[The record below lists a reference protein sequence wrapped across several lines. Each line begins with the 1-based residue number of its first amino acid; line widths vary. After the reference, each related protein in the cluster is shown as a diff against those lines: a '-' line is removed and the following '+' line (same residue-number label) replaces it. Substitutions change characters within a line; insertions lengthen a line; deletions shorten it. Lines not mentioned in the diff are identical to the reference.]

1 MIRLWTVS
9 CPRPHPVPVA
19 FRSLSVSLAGAVGVV
34 AAVVAGATIW
44 LMLTDPITVA
54 EAIDTG
60 EVAPLVQ
67 ELADVLYDALRRAHQ
82 VPLGAGA
89 GG

>member
-1 MIRLWTVS
+1 MS
-9 CPRPHPVPVA
+9 ASASRPSRI
-19 FRSLSVSLAGAVGVV
+19 RSLSVSLAGAVGVV

-60 EVAPLVQ
+60 EVGPLVQ
-67 ELADVLYDALRRAHQ
+67 ELADVLYDAFVGLIKY
-82 VPLGAGA
+82 L
-89 GG
+89 

>member
-1 MIRLWTVS
+1 MS
-9 CPRPHPVPVA
+9 ASARPSR

-34 AAVVAGATIW
+34 AAIVAGATIW

-60 EVAPLVQ
+60 EVAPLVR
-67 ELADVLYDALRRAHQ
+67 ELADVIYDAIVGLIKY
-82 VPLGAGA
+82 L
-89 GG
+89 

>member
-1 MIRLWTVS
+1 MIRLWIVS
-9 CPRPHPVPVA
+9 CPRPQSRPSRI
-19 FRSLSVSLAGAVGVV
+19 RSLSVSLAGAVGVV

-60 EVAPLVQ
+60 EVGPLVQ
-67 ELADVLYDALRRAHQ
+67 ELADVLYDAFVGLIKY
-82 VPLGAGA
+82 L
-89 GG
+89 

>member
-1 MIRLWTVS
+1 MS
-9 CPRPHPVPVA
+9 ASASRPSRI
-19 FRSLSVSLAGAVGVV
+19 RSLSVSLAGAVGVV

-60 EVAPLVQ
+60 EVGPLVQ
-67 ELADVLYDALRRAHQ
+67 ELADVLYDAFVGLISTSSGWGLA
-82 VPLGAGA
+82 A